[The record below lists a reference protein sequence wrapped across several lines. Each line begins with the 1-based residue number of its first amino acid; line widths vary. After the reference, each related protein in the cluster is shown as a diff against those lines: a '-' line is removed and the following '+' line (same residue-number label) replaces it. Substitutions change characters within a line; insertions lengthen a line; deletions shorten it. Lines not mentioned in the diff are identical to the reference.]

1 MLRLNHYGG
10 DVSESLWSDEPIK
23 PIKHIRVIDFSVLV
37 TGPYLTRILAQY
49 GAEVVRVENK
59 FEERSPRGVLSG
71 EFFNFLN
78 QGKKSLCIDFTT
90 VEGRD
95 IVRSLASEADIFVEN
110 HSSGLMEK
118 LGLSYADLASVNP
131 NLIYLSLRTLHGNL
145 SEKVGYDQNAIATS
159 GVGEWFLEGG
169 GLDNTSLGDI
179 LGGVY
184 AALTKLLIHLVNPD
198 RRGMHLISSADESFR
213 SLYLPKACEAV
224 RKTENQ
230 LSGRKPRARFYHC
243 QDGQWISFQAI
254 ENQHWEKFC
263 ETTQHHDWKHR
274 GDDLSLNPD
283 IEKLFRSFPASHWE
297 IIGSTH
303 EVPLIRMISWSEAIS
318 NAQQKNQLISDP
330 LAWAG
335 FAPNQDLGPSPK
347 IGQDSFSVL
356 HGLGFS
362 NEKISQLMA
371 KEIVIQTK

>member
-1 MLRLNHYGG
+1 M
-10 DVSESLWSDEPIK
+10 SESLWSDEPIK

-78 QGKKSLCIDFTT
+78 QGKKSLCIDFTG

-95 IVRSLASEADIFVEN
+95 IVGSLASEADIFVEN

-118 LGLSYADLASVNP
+118 LGLSYADLASINP
-131 NLIYLSLRTLHGNL
+131 NLIYLSLRTMHGNL

-169 GLDNTSLGDI
+169 GLDNALLGDI

-184 AALTKLLIHLVNPD
+184 VPLTKLLIHLANPV
-198 RRGMHLISSADESFR
+198 RKGMHLISFADEGFR
-213 SLYLPKACEAV
+213 SVYLPKACEAV

-274 GDDLSLNPD
+274 GDDLSLNSD
-283 IEKLFRSFPASHWE
+283 IEKLFRSFPSSHWE
-297 IIGSTH
+297 TIGSTH